1 MRARGAGRGRGAT
14 APAASTRRSHRR
26 RLGRL
31 GAGSGA
37 ALQMVARALPTSSRT
52 ESYWA
57 LSARATPRQRPRR
70 LTRARLC
77 AQPTAKHKGRK
88 KRGHV
93 QMGHGRIGKH
103 RKHPAG
109 RGNAGGQHHHRILWD
124 KYHPGYF
131 GAAHGSGNALSF
143 CSLGS
148 ARDGAERLCPGEADR
163 GLGRRWTRRRAA
175 GRGGAQQDRGRG
187 RELYGG
193 RREGGRGGH
202 SGQELARPG
211 R

>member
-1 MRARGAGRGRGAT
+1 MRARGVGRTVGAT
-14 APAASTRRSHRR
+14 PPAASTRRSHRR
-26 RLGRL
+26 RLGALGRAAGRL
-31 GAGSGA
+31 QMGGAGVSATRSPPA
-37 ALQMVARALPTSSRT
+37 AWGHMGLSR
-52 ESYWA
+52 
-57 LSARATPRQRPRR
+57 RPPPHKR

-148 ARDGAERLCPGEADR
+148 ARDGAERLCQGEAER
-163 GLGRRWTRRRAA
+163 GLGRRRRRRRRRGAA
-175 GRGGAQQDRGRG
+175 GARPGSRGVRGQ
-187 RELYGG
+187 
-193 RREGGRGGH
+193 EGGRVRGAQRAGA
-202 SGQELARPG
+202 ARPG